1 MTWLRVPNQG
11 SSVPEK
17 VLVQPNVEALP
28 QRAVKI
34 LPEGNEIKVL
44 IADDHK
50 MITDV
55 FSLFLSQEYNMEV
68 DTAENIDE
76 AILLIKQKGPY
87 DTVLLDLNMPGM
99 NGIEGLMRAMDL
111 NSGLPVAI
119 ITSNISVRMQKEI
132 MQAGSAGI
140 VLKTTHARSLA
151 NAINFMRAG
160 EKYLPIEIV
169 AASSSSIGQNSFNLS
184 EKEIL
189 VLQELAQ
196 GKSNKEIARSLD
208 LAEPTIKMH
217 ITSLCRKLEVRN
229 RTHAVVV
236 AREAGIV

>member
-1 MTWLRVPNQG
+1 MTWLRVSNQN
-11 SSVPEK
+11 SSEPGRVSAPS
-17 VLVQPNVEALP
+17 NAD
-28 QRAVKI
+28 A
-34 LPEGNEIKVL
+34 LPEGTARVLSEGSKIKVL

-55 FSLFLSQEYNMEV
+55 FSLFLSQEHSMDI
-68 DTAENIDE
+68 DTAESLDE

-99 NGIEGLMRAMDL
+99 NGTDGLKNAIEL
-111 NSGLPVAI
+111 NSGNPVAI
-119 ITSNISVRMQKEI
+119 ITSNVSPRMQKEI
-132 MQAGSAGI
+132 MQAGSSGI

-169 AASSSSIGQNSFNLS
+169 AASYPSNSNHPFDLT
-184 EKEIL
+184 EKEVL

-196 GKSNKEIARSLD
+196 GKSNKAIARSLD

-217 ITSLCRKLEVRN
+217 VTSLCRKLEVRN

-236 AREAGIV
+236 ARDAGIV